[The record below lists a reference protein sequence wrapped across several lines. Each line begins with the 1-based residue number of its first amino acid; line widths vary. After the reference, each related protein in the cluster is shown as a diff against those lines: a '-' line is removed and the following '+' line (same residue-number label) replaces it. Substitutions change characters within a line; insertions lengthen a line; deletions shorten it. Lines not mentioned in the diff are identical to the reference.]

1 MIIEER
7 FIKRAIEIRKTYL
20 KVTRDISVYESR
32 AKKTLATLENTM
44 KKLSELQD
52 NIKNKVVTNVDE
64 ASKKLMNILTEV
76 EEEGERLEKLID
88 PLNLEIERLR
98 TEEQELYRLIK
109 EKHPNVTDKQ
119 IVEEIHKELKKEG
132 LS

>member
-1 MIIEER
+1 MIEER

-52 NIKNKVVTNVDE
+52 NIKNKVVTNVDD

-88 PLNLEIERLR
+88 PLNLEIEKLR
-98 TEEQELYRLIK
+98 NEEQELYRLIK
-109 EKHPNVTDKQ
+109 EKQQKSSLKDMEKVTVQK
-119 IVEEIHKELKKEG
+119 I
-132 LS
+132 

>member
-1 MIIEER
+1 MIEER

-52 NIKNKVVTNVDE
+52 NIKNKVVTNVDD

-88 PLNLEIERLR
+88 PLNLEIEKLR
-98 TEEQELYRLIK
+98 NEEQELYRLIK
-109 EKHPNVTDKQ
+109 EKHPSITDKQ
-119 IVEEIHKELKKEG
+119 IVDEIHKELKKEG

>member
-1 MIIEER
+1 MIEER

-52 NIKNKVVTNVDE
+52 NIKNKVVTNVDD
-64 ASKKLMNILTEV
+64 ASKKLMNILT
-76 EEEGERLEKLID
+76 
-88 PLNLEIERLR
+88 
-98 TEEQELYRLIK
+98 
-109 EKHPNVTDKQ
+109 
-119 IVEEIHKELKKEG
+119 
-132 LS
+132 

>member
-1 MIIEER
+1 MIEER

-52 NIKNKVVTNVDE
+52 NIKNKVVTNVDD
-64 ASKKLMNILTEV
+64 ASKKLMSILTEV

-88 PLNLEIERLR
+88 PLNLEIEKLR
-98 TEEQELYRLIK
+98 NEEQELYRLIK
-109 EKHPNVTDKQ
+109 EKHPSITDKQ
-119 IVEEIHKELKKEG
+119 IVDEIHKELKKEG

>member
-1 MIIEER
+1 MIEER

-52 NIKNKVVTNVDE
+52 NIKNKVVTNVDD
-64 ASKKLMNILTEV
+64 ASKKLMNILTEGYRDW
-76 EEEGERLEKLID
+76 ETDRKSTRLNSSHSGEARM
-88 PLNLEIERLR
+88 P
-98 TEEQELYRLIK
+98 
-109 EKHPNVTDKQ
+109 
-119 IVEEIHKELKKEG
+119 
-132 LS
+132 SSA

>member
-1 MIIEER
+1 MIEVR

-52 NIKNKVVTNVDE
+52 NIKNKVVTNVDD

-76 EEEGERLEKLID
+76 EEEGERLEKLIE
-88 PLNLEIERLR
+88 PLNLEIEKLR
-98 TEEQELYRLIK
+98 NEEQELYRLIK
-109 EKHPNVTDKQ
+109 EKHPSITDKQ
-119 IVEEIHKELKKEG
+119 IVDEIHKELKKEG